1 VSGGSGVGRQGFNDP
16 PTAVGGIVSG
26 DCAVGRQGFNDPPT
40 AVGGIVSGGCAVGR
54 QGFNDP
60 PTAVGGIVSG
70 GCAVGRQ
77 GFNDPPTA
85 VGGIVS
91 GGCAVGRQGFND
103 PPTAV
108 GGIREDIFLRA
119 LSGPVIY
126 PLAIL
131 SFVILTVCL
140 AVAWRQTTNES
151 NSPAQSASVAVSIN
165 VVNAALPVTLGVPIS
180 EKAPVLDASQLGVT
194 DAEGAPVPARMR
206 VLARWRGPAGDS
218 ARPIKWLLVDFKPAA
233 AGAHVLKRTT
243 AAPVPAPVTVAD
255 AGGAIRLA
263 NSQLQIEFPKQGD
276 ALVRSFKLDGGE
288 TLRAPVTIQT
298 VLPRRALITRTGSS
312 ADAVIVT
319 DAMLLKAGDE
329 VKFEHTDLLRWDAAA
344 GTTRLVTNSLDHT
357 ADRTYRIDEGTP
369 RQEDVTIKSTLPGD
383 LQTAAQLKF
392 NHSAGAPIRD
402 LTAEREVARIKS
414 ISGQTVQFAAPLK
427 QAHPGGE
434 MLFIAGAA
442 NETALAV
449 VERTSVEESNA
460 LRAVIRQD
468 GYFRAA
474 GGRAPA
480 TLAFTLRYYAY
491 ADQPFLRVRF
501 RMVNRGAYGFGSS
514 FTNQPPYAQHAV
526 LRSLSVILPTA
537 TAGAGVSEV
546 LGAAEA
552 HARLAKKQSG
562 ASLTTGGVAG
572 AFEISVPEFVENYP
586 KSLRGGATG
595 LRFDIL
601 PETGGDY
608 LFDGARAKT
617 TDFYLGRNTVAA
629 RALTTQMNAAL
640 DPAYV
645 AGTGAV
651 RPVMVEKRNWS
662 SAFPG
667 DPQLAEAATRVERM
681 FAASYAV
688 EAAEGGGAV
697 PPMSAFEYREAS
709 QNGEQFGWRHFGDL
723 AWGDGYANVHYDLPF
738 VVLREYLRTGDGRAF
753 RLGGEMARYR
763 ADWGQHQADD
773 YLNVERITN
782 FKGMAFYEK
791 GDHGSFREPVPTH
804 AWIEGMWLYWALTGD
819 EAVRESA
826 VDASQAFLR
835 MDFKGPLGTESRLY
849 GWPVLGLVAA
859 YRYTGEAQYLNAARE
874 GVNMFLRAEK
884 AEGSRGYTRG
894 GGADGE
900 HKIQAWGWSYSL
912 LGVIEYWRD
921 TGDKA
926 TADFLVRVADWMVG
940 TNNKTN
946 PPIKPGRSLPD
957 GTYLTCGVPYFW
969 SPDTVAADRG
979 PVYAGMT
986 LPVLVTAARITGRAD
1001 LWDTARLIFRDYAF
1015 YRDLTE
1021 TNPVP
1026 PRARHVINFR
1036 SLMYPASVTKVYGQ
1050 MGLTVAEYLP
1060 ELVSAR
1066 RPPAP
1071 KATASP
1077 KP

>member
-1 VSGGSGVGRQGFNDP
+1 M
-16 PTAVGGIVSG
+16 
-26 DCAVGRQGFNDPPT
+26 
-40 AVGGIVSGGCAVGR
+40 
-54 QGFNDP
+54 
-60 PTAVGGIVSG
+60 
-70 GCAVGRQ
+70 
-77 GFNDPPTA
+77 
-85 VGGIVS
+85 
-91 GGCAVGRQGFND
+91 
-103 PPTAV
+103 
-108 GGIREDIFLRA
+108 
-119 LSGPVIY
+119 
-126 PLAIL
+126 
-131 SFVILTVCL
+131 
-140 AVAWRQTTNES
+140 
-151 NSPAQSASVAVSIN
+151 
-165 VVNAALPVTLGVPIS
+165 NAALPVTVGVPIS
-180 EKAPVLDASQLGVT
+180 EKASVLDASQLGVT
-194 DAEGAPVPARMR
+194 DAKGAPVPARMR
-206 VLARWRGPAGDS
+206 VLARWRGPAGD
-218 ARPIKWLLVDFKPAA
+218 AAKPIKWLLVDFKPAT
-233 AGAHVLKRTT
+233 AGAHFLTRAARATT
-243 AAPVPAPVTVAD
+243 APVTVVD
-255 AGGAIRLA
+255 AGAAIRLA
-263 NSQLQIEFPKQGD
+263 NSQLRIEFPKPGD
-276 ALVRSFKLDGGE
+276 ALIRSFQLGGSE
-288 TLRAPVTIQT
+288 TLRAPITIQT

-312 ADAVIVT
+312 SDAVIVT
-319 DAMLLKAGDE
+319 DATLLKAGDE
-329 VKFEHTDLLRWDAAA
+329 VKFEHTDLLRWDASA
-344 GTTRLVTNSLDHT
+344 GTTRLVTHSLNHT

-369 RQEDVTIKSTLPGD
+369 RQEDVTIKSTQPGD

-392 NHSAGAPIRD
+392 NHGAGATIRD

-414 ISGQTVQFAAPLK
+414 ISGQTVQFTTPLK
-427 QAHPGGE
+427 QPHGVGE
-434 MLFIAGAA
+434 MFFIAGTT
-442 NETALAV
+442 NETAVAII
-449 VERTSVEESNA
+449 ERTSVEESNA

-474 GGRAPA
+474 SGRAPA

-491 ADQPFLRVRF
+491 ADQPFIRVRF

-514 FTNQPPYAQHAV
+514 FTDQPPYAQHAV
-526 LRSLSVILPTA
+526 LRGLSVNLPTA
-537 TAGAGVSEV
+537 AGGAGISQV
-546 LGAAEA
+546 LSAAEA
-552 HARLAKKQSG
+552 HARLAQKQSG
-562 ASLTTGGVAG
+562 ASLVAG

-586 KSLRGGATG
+586 KVLRGDAKGIC
-595 LRFDIL
+595 FDIL

-662 SAFPG
+662 SAFPS

-688 EAAEGGGAV
+688 EATEGGGAV

-723 AWGDGYANVHYDLPF
+723 AWSEGYANVHYDLPF
-738 VVLREYLRTGDGRAF
+738 VLLREYLRTGDGRAF

-763 ADWGQHQADD
+763 ADWGQYQADD

-791 GDHGSFREPVPTH
+791 GDHGSFREPVPSH
-804 AWIEGMWLYWALTGD
+804 VWIEGMWLYWALTGD

-835 MDFKGPLGTESRLY
+835 MDFNGPLGTESRWY
-849 GWPVLGLVAA
+849 GWPVLGLVTS
-859 YRYTGEAQYLNAARE
+859 YRYAGDARYLNAARE
-874 GVNMFLRAEK
+874 GVNMFLRAESS
-884 AEGSRGYTRG
+884 EGKRGYTRG
-894 GGADGE
+894 GGLDGE
-900 HKIQAWGWSYSL
+900 QKIQAWGWSYSL

-940 TNNKTN
+940 TNNKSN
-946 PPIKPGRSLPD
+946 PPIKPGRTLAD
-957 GTYLTCGVPYFW
+957 GTYLTYGVPYFW
-969 SPDTVAADRG
+969 SPDTIAEDRG

-1001 LWDTARLIFRDYAF
+1001 LWNTARLVFRDYAF

-1026 PRARHVINFR
+1026 PQARHVINFR
-1036 SLMYPASVTKVYGQ
+1036 SLMYPATVTKVYGQ

-1066 RPPAP
+1066 RGEQ
-1071 KATASP
+1071 
-1077 KP
+1077 